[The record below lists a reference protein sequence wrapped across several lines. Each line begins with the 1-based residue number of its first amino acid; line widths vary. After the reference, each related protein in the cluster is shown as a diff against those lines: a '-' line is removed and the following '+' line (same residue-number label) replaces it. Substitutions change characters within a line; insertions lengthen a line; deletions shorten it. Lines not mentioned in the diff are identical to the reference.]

1 MHRCNLVPLCVS
13 DCYVHRLGLFY
24 SVQVTVWGDYG
35 RSDRKVFMGVVQIKL
50 DSLDLASM
58 AIGWYKLFS
67 SLSLVSAHTPA
78 AASGSSAAAAA
89 STTASTGSAAATG
102 LLQRAS
108 SSSSRS

>member
-1 MHRCNLVPLCVS
+1 MLL
-13 DCYVHRLGLFY
+13 

-67 SLSLVSAHTPA
+67 NLSLVSAHTPA
-78 AASGSSAAAAA
+78 AASGSSGTAV
-89 STTASTGSAAATG
+89 ASTGGTG
-102 LLQRAS
+102 PLQRAS

>member
-1 MHRCNLVPLCVS
+1 
-13 DCYVHRLGLFY
+13 
-24 SVQVTVWGDYG
+24 
-35 RSDRKVFMGVVQIKL
+35 MGVVQIKL

>member
-1 MHRCNLVPLCVS
+1 M
-13 DCYVHRLGLFY
+13 
-24 SVQVTVWGDYG
+24 WGDYG

-67 SLSLVSAHTPA
+67 NLSLVSAHTPA
-78 AASGSSAAAAA
+78 AASGSA
-89 STTASTGSAAATG
+89 GGAATSAG
-102 LLQRAS
+102 GGGGGVAQLQRGTS

>member
-1 MHRCNLVPLCVS
+1 MVT
-13 DCYVHRLGLFY
+13 
-24 SVQVTVWGDYG
+24 VQVTVWGDYG

-67 SLSLVSAHTPA
+67 NLSLVSAHPA
-78 AASGSSAAAAA
+78 AAAGGSSASSA
-89 STTASTGSAAATG
+89 TATGGAG

>member
-1 MHRCNLVPLCVS
+1 M
-13 DCYVHRLGLFY
+13 
-24 SVQVTVWGDYG
+24 WGDYG

-67 SLSLVSAHTPA
+67 NLSLVSAHPAAA
-78 AASGSSAAAAA
+78 AASGSAA
-89 STTASTGSAAATG
+89 SATGGTG

>member
-1 MHRCNLVPLCVS
+1 MTV
-13 DCYVHRLGLFY
+13 
-24 SVQVTVWGDYG
+24 VQVTVWGDYG

-67 SLSLVSAHTPA
+67 NLSLVSAHPAAA
-78 AASGSSAAAAA
+78 AASGSAA
-89 STTASTGSAAATG
+89 SATGGTG

>member
-1 MHRCNLVPLCVS
+1 
-13 DCYVHRLGLFY
+13 
-24 SVQVTVWGDYG
+24 VTVWGDYG

-50 DSLDLASM
+50 DSLNLTSM

-67 SLSLVSAHTPA
+67 NLSLVSAHTPA
-78 AASGSSAAAAA
+78 AASGSAAAA
-89 STTASTGSAAATG
+89 TAAAAGTS